1 MGLFSFFRKNK
12 QESASGQGEFLSRS
26 AGESSAAQNSRG
38 SRSAGNSRKS
48 SKAGKD
54 ESVDPVLPEKKRARR
69 RLIGAVALVLAVVIV
84 LPMILDSEPRPLADD
99 IAIQI
104 PSKDGKDAA
113 KDTVADAKPA
123 TSSSSATST
132 ASAAQPKEEFVDPA
146 TLAPANEKPAIAPVA
161 PAMPSGPANAPL
173 AKLTEPAAAVA
184 EKPADKPEAPKPAAK
199 PEAKA
204 DAKADVKESKAPAK
218 PTEHKDDH
226 KKDVKEAAKP
236 KTADKPD
243 DAARAMAIL
252 EGKSATAD
260 KKPAASAPAATGGK
274 FVIQV
279 AALATQEKIDELR
292 GKLNSAGI
300 KSFTQKVAT
309 QSGDR
314 TRIRV
319 GPFASRDEADKM
331 RARINK
337 LGLNATIVPA

>member
-1 MGLFSFFRKNK
+1 MGLFSLFRKNK

-26 AGESSAAQNSRG
+26 AGESATTRSRNSR
-38 SRSAGNSRKS
+38 SDNARKS
-48 SKAGKD
+48 SRAGKD
-54 ESVDPVLPEKKRARR
+54 DGVDPVLPEKKRARR
-69 RLIGAVALVLAVVIV
+69 RLIGAIALVLAVVIV
-84 LPMILDSEPRPLADD
+84 LPMILDSEPRPLVDD

-104 PSKDGKDAA
+104 PSKDGKDSA

-123 TSSSSATST
+123 TSAASAN
-132 ASAAQPKEEFVDPA
+132 SAAQPKEEFVDPA
-146 TLAPANEKPAIAPVA
+146 TLAPANEKPAIAPGA

>member
-26 AGESSAAQNSRG
+26 AGGDPAAQNSRG
-38 SRSAGNSRKS
+38 GRSAGNARKS
-48 SKAGKD
+48 GKAGKD

-113 KDTVADAKPA
+113 KDTVA
-123 TSSSSATST
+123 SSA
-132 ASAAQPKEEFVDPA
+132 AADKSKAAAEPKEEFVDPA
-146 TLAPANEKPAIAPVA
+146 TMNADVEKPAIAPGA
-161 PAMPSGPANAPL
+161 SAMPSGPANAPL
-173 AKLTEPAAAVA
+173 AQVAKPATPTSPVVV
-184 EKPADKPEAPKPAAK
+184 EKPVEKPAAK
-199 PEAKA
+199 PEVKAEVKA
-204 DAKADVKESKAPAK
+204 DSKADVKDSKTAAK
-218 PTEHKDDH
+218 PAEHKDDH

-236 KTADKPD
+236 KAADKPD
-243 DAARAMAIL
+243 DAARALAIL
-252 EGKSATAD
+252 EGKPATAD
-260 KKPAASAPAATGGK
+260 KKPAPTPAAGGK

-292 GKLNSAGI
+292 GKLNGAGI
-300 KSFTQKVAT
+300 KSYTQKVAT

-331 RARINK
+331 RAKINK
-337 LGLNATIVPA
+337 LGLNATVVPA

>member
-26 AGESSAAQNSRG
+26 AGESSATR
-38 SRSAGNSRKS
+38 SRSAANTRKS
-48 SKAGKD
+48 STGKAGKE

-84 LPMILDSEPRPLADD
+84 LPMVLDSEPRPLADD

-104 PSKDGKDAA
+104 PSKDGGKDS
-113 KDTVADAKPA
+113 DAK
-123 TSSSSATST
+123 SA
-132 ASAAQPKEEFVDPA
+132 AAVAAAQPKEEFVDPA
-146 TLAPANEKPAIAPVA
+146 TLAPATEKPAIAPGA
-161 PAMPSGPANAPL
+161 PAMPSGPANA
-173 AKLTEPAAAVA
+173 AADKPAAASQLAQPTPVPEKTVEKPA
-184 EKPADKPEAPKPAAK
+184 EKPEPKP
-199 PEAKA
+199 
-204 DAKADVKESKAPAK
+204 KADVKEAK
-218 PTEHKDDH
+218 PAAKTAERKDDH
-226 KKDVKEAAKP
+226 KKDSKEA
-236 KTADKPD
+236 KPD
-243 DAARAMAIL
+243 DSARALAIL
-252 EGKSATAD
+252 EGKPAD
-260 KKPAASAPAATGGK
+260 RKPAATAAAGGK

-292 GKLNSAGI
+292 GKLNGAGI

>member
-48 SKAGKD
+48 SKAGID

-104 PSKDGKDAA
+104 PSKDGNDAA

-123 TSSSSATST
+123 TSVASAN
-132 ASAAQPKEEFVDPA
+132 SAAQPKEEFVDPA
-146 TLAPANEKPAIAPVA
+146 TLAPANEKPAIAPGA

-173 AKLTEPAAAVA
+173 AKLTEPAAPAA

-199 PEAKA
+199 PETKA

>member
-123 TSSSSATST
+123 TSAASAN
-132 ASAAQPKEEFVDPA
+132 SAAQPKEEFVDPA
-146 TLAPANEKPAIAPVA
+146 TLAPANEKPAIAPGA